1 MKKLLLVLG
10 LVLASIMGFSQTTAP
25 DATKPYLILDQ
36 AYELQPVGSGNAT
49 DVKIYF
55 DNKGSSATKAVQF
68 KFWYDKNVFARPTVT
83 YVGGET
89 NNYFLTKVDEAEGS
103 AVVTWVYTGANTSYT
118 IGAGALFN
126 VSLPFQSGFKNGTIN
141 ALSFTGAT
149 SFPAYATLADGT
161 DGVLGLQNYGGGFK
175 EPSFQY
181 TATFK
186 NSASNPSTDIPVIL
200 QKSSDGT
207 TWTDVK
213 TVKTDTNGEAK
224 FTENLDQSYWKLRVK
239 VSEGLN
245 ATSALSTADADMISQ
260 IAAGIQ
266 KAVGVQFYTA
276 NVNKVNDITVSDSYM
291 VFSRLAQNQTSYANR
306 PDVLFFTE
314 AEYNDIVNSTT
325 DKSVTIPG
333 QTTFISTLIN
343 NTTGAVYYLLVIGD
357 ANGTGLN

>member
-1 MKKLLLVLG
+1 MRKLLLVLG
-10 LVLASIMGFSQTTAP
+10 LVLASLAGFSQTIAP

-36 AYELQPVGSGNAT
+36 AYELQPVESGNAT
-49 DVKIYF
+49 DVKIYY
-55 DNKGSSATKAVQF
+55 DNLSSSVTKALQF
-68 KFWYDKNVFARPTVT
+68 KFWYDKNVFARPTIT
-83 YVGGET
+83 YVGGEV
-89 NNYFLTKVDEAEGS
+89 NSYFLTKVDEVEGS
-103 AVVTWVYTGANTSYT
+103 AIVTWVYTGTNAAFNITK
-118 IGAGALFN
+118 GAMFN
-126 VSLPFQSGFKNGTIN
+126 VSLPFQAAFKNGTISPI
-141 ALSFTGAT
+141 SFTGTT

-186 NSASNPSTDIPVIL
+186 NSASNPAGDIPVIL
-200 QKSSDGT
+200 QKSADGN
-207 TWTDVK
+207 TWVDVK
-213 TVKTDTNGEAK
+213 TTKTDNNGEAK

-239 VSEGLN
+239 VNEGLN
-245 ATSALSTADADMISQ
+245 ATSALSTADADMIAQ
-260 IAAGIQ
+260 IASNLQTAT
-266 KAVGVQFYTA
+266 GVQFYTA
-276 NVNKVNDITVSDSYM
+276 NVNKVNNITISDSYM

-325 DKSVTIPG
+325 DKSITIPG
-333 QTTFISTLIN
+333 QTTFISALIN